1 MIYCFWNNF
10 GWILSSF
17 VNKEWKGCYNIG
29 TPETAANSDAFRNP
43 RNFLAIAPQVAHC
56 YLIWAYLFTITK
68 RHLLYESKKLRWID
82 WYCRKIHLPKITISA
97 DKVTIVYVYVY
108 IYLSIYI
115 YIYICMYMY
124 MCICV
129 CICEYIYWWNNDGWL
144 YNERQ
149 YLGVARS
156 VLRVSVFKWKIWK
169 TETLETTCF
178 TPKWGLHLCFQPLLF
193 IHAKIIT
200 CTLFF
205 SYMYI
210 QIYRYVCISLCIH
223 ICI

>member
-1 MIYCFWNNF
+1 MKGLLQHWNTGNSCKQWRLQKPKKFFSDCPASCTLLSYMSIFIHNYQKTSFIWVQKVEMNWLVLPQNTSSKNYYFCRQSYYRICVCIY
-10 GWILSSF
+10 
-17 VNKEWKGCYNIG
+17 
-29 TPETAANSDAFRNP
+29 
-43 RNFLAIAPQVAHC
+43 
-56 YLIWAYLFTITK
+56 
-68 RHLLYESKKLRWID
+68 
-82 WYCRKIHLPKITISA
+82 IS
-97 DKVTIVYVYVY
+97 
-108 IYLSIYI
+108 IYIYI

-193 IHAKIIT
+193 IHVKIIT

>member
-1 MIYCFWNNF
+1 MPWSCQDT
-10 GWILSSF
+10 F
-17 VNKEWKGCYNIG
+17 VEAEPGAVLLQVDLLLQ
-29 TPETAANSDAFRNP
+29 TVAAATHP
-43 RNFLAIAPQVAHC
+43 
-56 YLIWAYLFTITK
+56 
-68 RHLLYESKKLRWID
+68 
-82 WYCRKIHLPKITISA
+82 
-97 DKVTIVYVYVY
+97 IV
-108 IYLSIYI
+108 
-115 YIYICMYMY
+115 
-124 MCICV
+124 CICV

-156 VLRVSVFKWKIWK
+156 VLRVSVFKWKNWK

-193 IHAKIIT
+193 IHAKMIT
-200 CTLFF
+200 CNLFF